1 MLSSVARELKASG
14 GYEGVLSRGKGGQK
28 HEGCMWPQRGMGPFM
43 PVGDRKE
50 GKRKGQ
56 REGWSQ
62 DEGTCAAEDALKSGT
77 GQDQKRM

>member
-1 MLSSVARELKASG
+1 MAKNTRVACGPRGVWDLS
-14 GYEGVLSRGKGGQK
+14 
-28 HEGCMWPQRGMGPFM
+28 M

-77 GQDQKRM
+77 GQDQKRIQHRVS